1 MTSTLPTTRPT
12 TRRTFWYCVCLALAV
27 LVLYWPLTR
36 YGFVNFDDDHYVTS
50 NPPVRAGLTLE
61 SVRWA
66 FTAGYASNWH
76 PVTWLSHMLDCQL
89 FGVNAGAMHLVNVLF
104 HTANSLLLFLL
115 LRRATGQ
122 EGRSLCAAALFALHP
137 LHVES
142 VAWISE
148 RKDVLSTLFWLLAT
162 WYYVSY
168 ALESRRKGYW
178 LCLLFFALGLM
189 AKPML
194 VTLPVMFLIMDYW
207 PLQRFSRAMLR
218 PLLMEKLP
226 FFCLSTASSVVTFLV
241 QQKVA
246 VIKLADLSLTS
257 RMVNAVV
264 SYLAYLGKT
273 VWPVKL
279 VIFYPPQI
287 TYPAYQIILS
297 SVGLVLITIA
307 VWRLRYRRPYLIF
320 GWFWYVVTLLP
331 VIGLVQVG
339 SQAMADRY
347 SYVPLIGIF
356 VALTWGV
363 SDCLSYFALH
373 KAYSVTGASLA
384 VATCV
389 IATHHQLYYWKDSV
403 TLFEHTLASTT
414 GNVVAHINV
423 GAALMREGKHSEA
436 LEHYLAAVKIKPGNA
451 MAHYNVGIAL
461 TNLGRMDE
469 AIKQY
474 RIALLI
480 DPTHTNSLRAL
491 ADSLL
496 KSGKTSAALAHY
508 QSLLKTNPDNADIHL
523 IVGNTLIHGGDVTGG
538 IKHLREVIRVEPKNF
553 NAQLNLASALA
564 SQNKVEEA
572 IASYQKA
579 LQLDPNS
586 ALAHYEF
593 GAALFD
599 AKRDREAVP
608 QLREALRLS
617 PNATLALD
625 KLAWILSTSTD
636 ASLRNGKEAILLAER
651 ACQITQNTN
660 AITLA
665 TLSAAYA
672 EDGQFEKA
680 IVVAKKGQALTDA
693 VKAPKVFEFLKRQID
708 SYATRRPFRNG

>member
-1 MTSTLPTTRPT
+1 
-12 TRRTFWYCVCLALAV
+12 
-27 LVLYWPLTR
+27 
-36 YGFVNFDDDHYVTS
+36 
-50 NPPVRAGLTLE
+50 
-61 SVRWA
+61 
-66 FTAGYASNWH
+66 
-76 PVTWLSHMLDCQL
+76 MLDCQL

-104 HTANSLLLFLL
+104 HTVNSLLLFLL

-122 EGRSLCAAALFALHP
+122 ESRSLCAAALFALHP

-194 VTLPVMFLIMDYW
+194 VTLPVMFLIIDYW

-226 FFCLSTASSVVTFLV
+226 FLCLSMASSVVTFLV

-246 VIKLADLSLTS
+246 VVKLDELPFVS
-257 RMVNAVV
+257 RVVNAII

-273 VWPVKL
+273 VWPAKL
-279 VIFYPPQI
+279 VIFYPHPI
-287 TYPAYQIILS
+287 TYPTYQVILS
-297 SVGLVLITIA
+297 SVGLVLITIT

-320 GWFWYVVTLLP
+320 GWLWYLVTLLP

-363 SDCLSYFALH
+363 SDCLSYFALNQ
-373 KAYSVTGASLA
+373 AYSVTGASLA
-384 VATCV
+384 VAACV

-414 GNVVAHINV
+414 GNLVAHINV

-436 LEHYLAAVKIKPGNA
+436 LEHYLAAVKIKPDNA
-451 MAHYNVGIAL
+451 KAHYNVGIAL
-461 TNLGRMDE
+461 TSLGRTDE

-553 NAQLNLASALA
+553 DAQLNLASALA

-708 SYATRRPFRNG
+708 SYTAHRPFRSG

>member
-1 MTSTLPTTRPT
+1 M
-12 TRRTFWYCVCLALAV
+12 
-27 LVLYWPLTR
+27 YWPLTR
-36 YGFVNFDDDHYVTS
+36 YDFVNFDDDQYVIS

-66 FTAGYASNWH
+66 FTAGHASNWH

-115 LRRATGQ
+115 LRRATGK

-142 VAWISE
+142 VAWIAE

-194 VTLPVMFLIMDYW
+194 VTLPVTLLIMDYW
-207 PLQRFSRAMLR
+207 PLQRFSRARLR
-218 PLLMEKLP
+218 PLLTEKLP
-226 FFCLSTASSVVTFLV
+226 FLCLSMASSVATFLV

-246 VIKLADLSLTS
+246 VIKLEELPFAS
-257 RMVNAVV
+257 RMANAII

-273 VWPVKL
+273 FWPARL
-279 VIFYPPQI
+279 VIFYPHPI
-287 TYPAYQIILS
+287 TYPVYQVVLS
-297 SVGLVLITIA
+297 SVGLAFITIT

-363 SDCLSYFALH
+363 SDCLSYFAWNRT
-373 KAYSVTGASLA
+373 YSVTGASLA
-384 VATCV
+384 FAACA

-403 TLFEHTLASTT
+403 TLFEHALASTT
-414 GNVVAHINV
+414 GNLVAHINL
-423 GAALMREGKHSEA
+423 GAAFMGKGKYSEA
-436 LEHYLAAVKIKPGNA
+436 LEHGLAAVKIKPDNA
-451 MAHYNVGIAL
+451 KAQYNVGLAL
-461 TNLGRMDE
+461 ESLGRPNE
-469 AIKQY
+469 AIKHY

-480 DPTHTNSLRAL
+480 DPTYTKSLRAL

-496 KSGKTSAALAHY
+496 KSGRTSAALAHY
-508 QSLLKTNPDNADIHL
+508 ESLLKTKPDNVEVHL
-523 IVGNTLIHGGDVTGG
+523 IMGYTLISGGDVAGG
-538 IKHLREVIRVEPKNF
+538 IKHLREVLRIEPKNF
-553 NAQLNLASALA
+553 EAQLNLASALA

-572 IASYQKA
+572 IASYHKA

-586 ALAHYEF
+586 ALAHYQF
-593 GAALFD
+593 GAVLFD
-599 AKRDREAVP
+599 AKRGGEAVR

-617 PNATLALD
+617 PNATLTLD

-651 ACQITQNTN
+651 ACQITHNTN
-660 AITLA
+660 PITLA

-680 IVVAKKGQALTDA
+680 TVVAQRSQTLTDGGEGA
-693 VKAPKVFEFLKRQID
+693 KA
-708 SYATRRPFRNG
+708 FRSP

>member
-1 MTSTLPTTRPT
+1 MTSTLPTIPPA
-12 TRRTFWYCVCLALAV
+12 TRRTFWYCVCLALAI
-27 LVLYWPLTR
+27 LALYWPLTR
-36 YGFVNFDDDHYVTS
+36 SGFINFDDDQYVTS
-50 NPPVRAGLTLE
+50 NAPVRAGLTLE

-66 FTAGYASNWH
+66 FTAGHASNWH

-104 HTANSLLLFLL
+104 HTANSMLLFLL

-178 LCLLFFALGLM
+178 LCLFFFALGLM

-194 VTLPVMFLIMDYW
+194 VTLPVILLIMDYW

-218 PLLMEKLP
+218 SLLMEKLP
-226 FFCLSTASSVVTFLV
+226 FLCLSTASSIVTFLV
-241 QQKVA
+241 QKVA
-246 VIKLADLSLTS
+246 VMNLDELPFSL
-257 RMVNAVV
+257 RVVNAII

-273 VWPVKL
+273 VWPAKL
-279 VIFYPPQI
+279 VIFYPHPI
-287 TYPAYQIILS
+287 TYPAYQVVLS
-297 SVGLVLITIA
+297 SAGLAFITIM

-356 VALTWGV
+356 VALIWGV
-363 SDCLSYFALH
+363 SDCLSYFAWNQP
-373 KAYSVTGASLA
+373 YSVTGASLA
-384 VATCV
+384 FAACAIT
-389 IATHHQLYYWKDSV
+389 THHQLYYWKDSV
-403 TLFEHTLASTT
+403 TLFEHALASTT
-414 GNVVAHINV
+414 RNLVAHVNL
-423 GAALMREGKHSEA
+423 GAALMGEGKYSEA
-436 LEHYLAAVKIKPGNA
+436 LEHYLAAVKIKADNA
-451 MAHYNVGIAL
+451 KVHYNLGLAL
-461 TNLGRMDE
+461 ASLGRMDE
-469 AIKQY
+469 AVRHY

-480 DPTHTNSLRAL
+480 DPTYTKSLMAL

-496 KSGKTSAALAHY
+496 RIGKTSAALAHY
-508 QSLLKTNPDNADIHL
+508 QSLLKTKPDNAEVHL
-523 IVGNTLIHGGDVTGG
+523 IVGNTLISVGDVAGG
-538 IKHLREVIRVEPKNF
+538 IKHLREVMRIEPKNF
-553 NAQLNLASALA
+553 DAQLNLASALA
-564 SQNKVEEA
+564 IQNKVEEA

-586 ALAHYEF
+586 ALAHYQF

-599 AKRDREAVP
+599 AKRDGEAVR

-617 PNATLALD
+617 PNATLTLD
-625 KLAWILSTSTD
+625 KLAWILSTSAD

-680 IVVAKKGQALTDA
+680 IVVAQRSQTLTDA
-693 VKAPKVFEFLKRQID
+693 VKAPKLFEFLKRQID
-708 SYATRRPFRNG
+708 FYTARRPFRNG

>member
-1 MTSTLPTTRPT
+1 MASTLPTTRPT

-36 YGFVNFDDDHYVTS
+36 YGFVNFDDDKYVAS

-66 FTAGYASNWH
+66 FMAGHASNWH

-162 WYYVSY
+162 WCYVSY
-168 ALESRRKGYW
+168 VLESRRKGYW
-178 LCLLFFALGLM
+178 LCLLFFTLGLM

-194 VTLPVMFLIMDYW
+194 VTLPVVFLIMDYW
-207 PLQRFSRAMLR
+207 PLQRFSRARLR

-226 FFCLSTASSVVTFLV
+226 FLCLSMASTVVTFFV
-241 QQKVA
+241 QQKA
-246 VIKLADLSLTS
+246 VTKLDELSFTS
-257 RMVNAVV
+257 RMLNAVI

-273 VWPVKL
+273 FWPANL
-279 VIFYPPQI
+279 VIFYPHPI
-287 TYPAYQIILS
+287 TYPAYQGILS
-297 SVGLVLITIA
+297 SVGLVLITIT
-307 VWRLRYRRPYLIF
+307 VWWLRYRRPYLIF

-356 VALTWGV
+356 VALIWGLR
-363 SDCLSYFALH
+363 DCLRYFAWNQ
-373 KAYSVTGASLA
+373 AYSVTGASLVFA
-384 VATCV
+384 ACA

-403 TLFEHTLASTT
+403 TLFKHALASTT
-414 GNVVAHINV
+414 GNLVAHINL
-423 GAALMREGKHSEA
+423 GAALMGEGKNSEA
-436 LEHYLAAVKIKPGNA
+436 LQHYLAAVKIKPGNA
-451 MAHYNVGIAL
+451 KAHYNLGIAL
-461 TNLGRMDE
+461 ASLGRMDE
-469 AIKQY
+469 AIKHY

-480 DPTHTNSLRAL
+480 DPTYTKSLRAL

-496 KSGKTSAALAHY
+496 RSGKTSAALAHY
-508 QSLLKTNPDNADIHL
+508 QSLLKTEPDNADVHF
-523 IVGNTLIHGGDVTGG
+523 IVGNTLIGGGDVTGG
-538 IKHLREVIRVEPKNF
+538 IKHLREVVRIEPKNF
-553 NAQLNLASALA
+553 DAQLNLASALA

-579 LQLDPNS
+579 L
-586 ALAHYEF
+586 
-593 GAALFD
+593 
-599 AKRDREAVP
+599 
-608 QLREALRLS
+608 
-617 PNATLALD
+617 
-625 KLAWILSTSTD
+625 
-636 ASLRNGKEAILLAER
+636 
-651 ACQITQNTN
+651 
-660 AITLA
+660 
-665 TLSAAYA
+665 
-672 EDGQFEKA
+672 
-680 IVVAKKGQALTDA
+680 
-693 VKAPKVFEFLKRQID
+693 
-708 SYATRRPFRNG
+708 